1 MKKYNKFGEEIDK
14 NGEAILGA
22 GSQIMEIKSNEP
34 NQDSFV
40 YTIAEANKRL
50 QSELPNCLRK
60 RILPEKPRYDP
71 PNRTDFSE
79 EGTRLLEEWREL
91 QRRKQQEQ
99 HDAIA
104 RRTLIESE
112 HWKIEAEK
120 NRLEK
125 EKREYNEKYGAWL

>member
-1 MKKYNKFGEEIDK
+1 MTKYNNDGEEII
-14 NGEAILGA
+14 GE
-22 GSQIMEIKSNEP
+22 GSEIIKVSNQEP
-34 NQDSFV
+34 DRDSLT
-40 YTIAEANKRL
+40 YTFLKQNKRL
-50 QSELPNCLRK
+50 ESELPDFLRHRVLK
-60 RILPEKPRYDP
+60 DKPRYDP